1 MRVFSACPF
10 KIIVVLFLFGLFW
23 IPKPV
28 FAHTEYNFPKASDAK
43 VAEAL
48 QKTIP
53 LRFLP
58 NHPLYSVL
66 RIKEFTSRLFQPS
79 SAKRAEFDFLLSTKR
94 IKESYLMIEKNDAK
108 HASKSLKSYSRQLE
122 KMLVNIEKA
131 RSQNQEV
138 VPLVARM
145 AEEFRYHEI
154 LLASIIAKWEL
165 AGDSYNFDDNLSN
178 AVDTFTKA
186 ILTINNIQ
194 PGLKDRFP
202 SVSATESAVSSEAT
216 VSPQPN
222 MPDTFQSTPGTRP
235 RRIIY

>member
-1 MRVFSACPF
+1 M
-10 KIIVVLFLFGLFW
+10 
-23 IPKPV
+23 
-28 FAHTEYNFPKASDAK
+28 
-43 VAEAL
+43 
-48 QKTIP
+48 
-53 LRFLP
+53 
-58 NHPLYSVL
+58 
-66 RIKEFTSRLFQPS
+66 
-79 SAKRAEFDFLLSTKR
+79 
-94 IKESYLMIEKNDAK
+94 
-108 HASKSLKSYSRQLE
+108 
-122 KMLVNIEKA
+122 NIEKA